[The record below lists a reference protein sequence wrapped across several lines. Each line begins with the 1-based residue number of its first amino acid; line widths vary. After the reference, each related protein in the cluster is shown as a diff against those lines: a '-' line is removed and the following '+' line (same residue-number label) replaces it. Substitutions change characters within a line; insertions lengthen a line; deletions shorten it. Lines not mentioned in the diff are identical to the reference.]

1 MSALRSFAPW
11 IAFTAVIGHRRL
23 ASRCRARRCASRSP
37 APSPAASQDA
47 EPDDLANATT
57 VFFAALT
64 IVSVANPNSGLQQYV
79 PALAPA
85 ALGIGAGLSI
95 LRGRPFTIPFAK
107 RSTPPE
113 LWDQPRFYAA
123 NVTIS
128 MIWTVSFALTAAV
141 LRHRS
146 RDRGAPGWFG
156 DRDRD
161 PRLRRAHALHRLLP
175 PTPPRPLRRPG
186 HRVNAGRQLDDH
198 QHAPPTRHSTRR
210 QLPARHR

>member
-11 IAFTAVIGHRRL
+11 VAFTIASAIADWRPATALALCISLAGAV
-23 ASRCRARRCASRSP
+23 ARR
-37 APSPAASQDA
+37 DEDD
-47 EPDDLANATT
+47 EPNDLGSATT

-64 IVSVANPNSGLQQYV
+64 IVSIADPSSGLQHYV

-113 LWDQPRFYAA
+113 FWDQPRFYAA

-128 MIWTVSFALTAAV
+128 MIWTVSFALTASILATV
-141 LRHRS
+141 LATAAHPAGLVLETEILAFVVPMRCTAFYR
-146 RDRGAPGWFG
+146 R
-156 DRDRD
+156 
-161 PRLRRAHALHRLLP
+161 RLR
-175 PTPPRPLRRPG
+175 
-186 HRVNAGRQLDDH
+186 
-198 QHAPPTRHSTRR
+198 
-210 QLPARHR
+210 ARFATLATA